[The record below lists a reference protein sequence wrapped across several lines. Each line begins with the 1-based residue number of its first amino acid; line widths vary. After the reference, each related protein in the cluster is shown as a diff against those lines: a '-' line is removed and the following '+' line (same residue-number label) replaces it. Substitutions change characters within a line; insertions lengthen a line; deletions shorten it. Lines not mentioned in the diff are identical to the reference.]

1 MSAYSENR
9 YTLYRSVVLKNN
21 IIATIDITG
30 GGGRDLIWKF
40 ANILW
45 WQNFFLLLWQDKS
58 LWVELKT
65 NERVI
70 FITILPH
77 FHYFIPFETANT
89 QKSEVF
95 CLRTSLGN
103 VNTSVFTCWYPQI
116 YNFSFGK
123 EFVKNRPTSCISS
136 F

>member
-1 MSAYSENR
+1 MSTHSENR

-40 ANILW
+40 PNILW

-95 CLRTSLGN
+95 RLRISLGN
-103 VNTSVFTCWYPQI
+103 VNTSVVTCWYPQI

-123 EFVKNRPTSCISS
+123 EFVKNRPISCVSS